1 MSLFQQGSKLIAV
14 ITVVPAGKTSF
25 VQGYMYEAYGS
36 TDKITAMLTVYCPL
50 YRGGLREFMR

>member
-1 MSLFQQGSKLIAV
+1 MIAV
-14 ITVVPAGKTSF
+14 NTVVPAGKTSF

-36 TDKITAMLTVYCPL
+36 TDKMEDNSYAHSVYCPL